1 MLEKIKTS
9 PLWQRQWVQFIM
21 FVFRRFEADRCR
33 EMSSSLTY
41 TTLFAVVPMLTVFLV
56 IISSINALA
65 PARQQLQTWIYSNFL
80 PKSSIAF
87 DKALDAF
94 TEKSSNLTIIGILFL
109 FLTTV
114 LMLSSIEESFNR
126 IWRVRKSRG
135 GIMGFMRYWTIIS
148 LGPIVLG
155 TAFALSS
162 TVTSMHLLKNTLG
175 GYELNFTFLLSFS
188 SFTLTCLGISLLYWT
203 IPNRSIPLRSA
214 CIAGVFSGTIFILIK
229 QFFGFVM
236 SNFTSYQLVYG
247 AFAAIPIFL
256 LWIYTSWNIILLGV
270 EISYG
275 ITAFHSKS
283 AIKRHP
289 IIMMLDILQLFYQK
303 QLIGQT
309 VSDKEALDI
318 LGRSE
323 IGRWAYYVELL
334 EKQKLIAE
342 TDHNEYV
349 LIRNLN
355 HVNLWDFIISMP
367 FALPHRQDLGN
378 VHPDDT
384 WMQVLGPR
392 LADADDYLSSKLA
405 IPLAKIFEG

>member
-1 MLEKIKTS
+1 
-9 PLWQRQWVQFIM
+9 
-21 FVFRRFEADRCR
+21 
-33 EMSSSLTY
+33 
-41 TTLFAVVPMLTVFLV
+41 
-56 IISSINALA
+56 
-65 PARQQLQTWIYSNFL
+65 
-80 PKSSIAF
+80 
-87 DKALDAF
+87 
-94 TEKSSNLTIIGILFL
+94 
-109 FLTTV
+109 
-114 LMLSSIEESFNR
+114 
-126 IWRVRKSRG
+126 VRKSRG

-188 SFTLTCLGISLLYWT
+188 SFALTCLGISLLYWT